1 LQNKCL
7 GVFLVLTAIPLVM
20 LSIFVLG
27 TGKITSIK
35 YYKELFKKSNSYELA
50 IRALPK
56 TEEKTSENG
65 NVISII
71 STKATPTWLET
82 NITKNLDQFDAY
94 INNRSNTLDPSIDI
108 GIFKNDFASQLPT
121 EMQEIVPSTISF
133 STYTEYL
140 NNANQ
145 LITNTIKSIPGS
157 NQDNI
162 IEINKQIDSTK
173 HTQQQFTQNANSIKT
188 GFFYAKIISYIIF
201 ALTLLMLLII
211 AIAARHYVP
220 AIFRWTGQTLFIS
233 GLLTLIMTLLTQ
245 YIVKNYNFLA
255 PLKISAEIKQ
265 LITPLYN
272 NVLNDITTAT
282 IKISFL
288 VTIIGLIS
296 VIFSYILPMMMPKLI
311 KPISPPVKT

>member
-1 LQNKCL
+1 
-7 GVFLVLTAIPLVM
+7 M

-50 IRALPK
+50 IKALPK

-82 NITKNLDQFDAY
+82 NITKNLDHFDAY
-94 INNRSNTLDPSIDI
+94 INNRATTLDPNIDI
-108 GIFKNDFASQLPT
+108 SIFKNDLASQLPT

-233 GLLTLIMTLLTQ
+233 GFLSIIIALLAQ

-255 PLKISAEIKQ
+255 TLKISTEIKQ

-272 NVLNDITTAT
+272 NIFNDITSAT
-282 IKISFL
+282 VKISFL